1 MGANRAP
8 TGMRHTSHDTRPAH
22 VTGMFVHSRHANY
35 GKEITLRVK
44 GPSGIFDA
52 RSPPDLMLR
61 MYKTGCTD
69 LRGLAIFITRPYWNA
84 THESRHTRVFRR
96 SVRTVTVKESLY
108 ERRLD
113 TSDTALHDLNHNGQ
127 CTLVESYTPQT
138 WTCCLACARA
148 LSHAHAATCLLE
160 HASLLGERGSR
171 AILTGRHSRYFLA
184 FAHDGCCKEG
194 A

>member
-8 TGMRHTSHDTRPAH
+8 TGMRHMSHDTRPAH

-69 LRGLAIFITRPYWNA
+69 LRGLAIFITRLRSILS
-84 THESRHTRVFRR
+84 SR
-96 SVRTVTVKESLY
+96 SL
-108 ERRLD
+108 
-113 TSDTALHDLNHNGQ
+113 AHDHAF
-127 CTLVESYTPQT
+127 V
-138 WTCCLACARA
+138 RA
-148 LSHAHAATCLLE
+148 LSHARAAGHLHRASLHSAPPCSCHAHAAPHALSRTPSPPARAPFTCLCLHVHLMRE
-160 HASLLGERGSR
+160 NLRM
-171 AILTGRHSRYFLA
+171 
-184 FAHDGCCKEG
+184 G
-194 A
+194 AGMV